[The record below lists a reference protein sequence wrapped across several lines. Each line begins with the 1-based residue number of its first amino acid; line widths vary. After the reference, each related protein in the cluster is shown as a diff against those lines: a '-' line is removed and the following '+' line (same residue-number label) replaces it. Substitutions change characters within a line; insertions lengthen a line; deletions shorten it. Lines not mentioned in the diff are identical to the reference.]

1 MGTLRKGG
9 KTNAIRYL
17 ETIGIPHETLEYAM
31 DGGDLSAQHVSRVSH
46 IPLDMLYKT
55 IVCRGDKTGV
65 VFACIPGDAEV
76 DMKKL
81 ARVSGNKKV
90 ESVPLKEILPLTG
103 YIRGGVSPIGCK
115 KDYPLYIDD
124 TAMAKEKISI
134 SAGTKGCQIIMK
146 PHDLVNIRKAAVV
159 AIAKS

>member
-1 MGTLRKGG
+1 MKRGG

-17 ETIGIPHETLEYAM
+17 ERLGIPHETLEYEM
-31 DGGDLSAQHVSRVSH
+31 DGGDLSAPHVAAVSG

-65 VFACIPGDAEV
+65 MLACIPGEAEV

-81 ARVSGNKKV
+81 ARVSGNKKT
-90 ESVPLKEILPLTG
+90 ESVPLKEILALTG
-103 YIRGGVSPIGCK
+103 YVRGGVSPIGCK

-124 TAMAKEKISI
+124 TAMVKERISI
-134 SAGTKGCQIIMK
+134 SAGKRGCQIIMK
-146 PHDLVNIRKAAVV
+146 PDDLVDIRKAT
-159 AIAKS
+159 IAALVKA